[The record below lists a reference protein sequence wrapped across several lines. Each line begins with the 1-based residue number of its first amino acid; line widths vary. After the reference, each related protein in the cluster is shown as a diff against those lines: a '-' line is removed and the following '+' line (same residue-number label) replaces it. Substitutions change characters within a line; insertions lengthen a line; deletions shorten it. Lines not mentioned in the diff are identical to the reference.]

1 MFDILIKQAKVLD
14 GTGNPGFTADL
25 GVKQGKIIEIGMIDK
40 QAETIIDAKGLCVAP
55 GFIDPHAHDDGCA
68 FFDEPVI
75 NKLSQGVTT
84 DISGNCGQSLAPV
97 SERYWR
103 DNRKVHT
110 LINPPECMD
119 EFTSFDKFLKAIESR
134 KLGINMGF
142 LVGHAALRI
151 AVMGLENRE
160 PTPAE
165 MEQMKA
171 YLLAAL
177 EEGALGM
184 SAGLLYPP
192 GSIAK
197 QAEFIELC
205 KVIKEKNA
213 IFTIHIRDEGDYVI
227 ESVEEAIEIAKQSG
241 AFVNI
246 SHHKA
251 IGKKN
256 WGKVKTTLRMIEEAN
271 QQGINVGFDQYP
283 YNANCTYLSTILP
296 PSYLVGDLTA
306 LIKNLQDKEFRK
318 ATKEAILACREKW
331 DNFVVNVGFEGM
343 LLIKADKTPDA
354 VGKTVA
360 EYARIIGQDPFD
372 TALDL
377 LVANE
382 LEAIAVYFSM
392 SDDDVEEVMKNP
404 YGMVGTDGIYMRNR
418 EKTHPRVAASFP
430 RVLGHYV
437 RERQVLRLE
446 EAVRKMT
453 SLPAMRL
460 HLRNKGLIK
469 EGFDADLVIF
479 DADKIIDTADFIK
492 DSYAPNV
499 GVKYVVVGGKVA
511 LKDNVYT
518 GAASGQVIR
527 RQENR

>member
-1 MFDILIKQAKVLD
+1 MVDILIKQAKVVD
-14 GTGNPGFTADL
+14 GTGNPGFTADV
-25 GVKQGKIIEIGMIDK
+25 GVKQGKIIEIGVIDK
-40 QAETIIDAKGLCVAP
+40 QADLVIDGRGLCVAP

-97 SERYWR
+97 SERYWQ

-110 LINPPECMD
+110 LINPPECMH
-119 EFTSFDKFLKAIESR
+119 EFTSFDQFLKTIES
-134 KLGINMGF
+134 KKIGINMGF

-160 PTPAE
+160 PTQSE
-165 MEQMKA
+165 MKRMKA
-171 YLLAAL
+171 YLRAAL

-197 QAEFIELC
+197 QDEFVELC

-227 ESVEEAIEIAKQSG
+227 ESVAEAIEIAKQSG

-256 WGKVKTTLRMIEEAN
+256 WGKVKTTLSMIEEAN
-271 QQGINVGFDQYP
+271 RQGIDVGFDQYP
-283 YNANCTYLSTILP
+283 YNANCTYLNTILP
-296 PSYLVGDLTA
+296 PSYLVGDLTK
-306 LIKNLQDKEFRK
+306 LVGNLQNKQFREETK
-318 ATKEAILACREKW
+318 AAILSCREKW

-354 VGKTVA
+354 VGTTVA
-360 EYARIIGQDPFD
+360 EYARMISQDPFD

-377 LVANE
+377 LVANN
-382 LEAIAVYFSM
+382 LEVIAVYFSM
-392 SDDDVEEVMKNP
+392 SDDDVEEVMRNP
-404 YGMVGTDGIYMRNR
+404 YGMVGTDGIYMRNK
-418 EKTHPRVAASFP
+418 EKTHPRVSASFP
-430 RVLGHYV
+430 RVLGRYV
-437 RERQVLRLE
+437 REKQVLRLE

-453 SLPAMRL
+453 SLPAQRMR
-460 HLRNKGLIK
+460 LRNKGLIK

-479 DADKIIDTADFIK
+479 DADEIIDTADFIK
-492 DSYAPNV
+492 DSYAPNA
-499 GVKYVVVGGKVA
+499 GLKYVIVGGKVA
-511 LKDNVYT
+511 LKDNTYT

-527 RQENR
+527 RKENK